1 MGPVPVGSDARIR
14 DPPARVTGSAL
25 AMPVPAVVASRHRL
39 YDSVCE
45 GPVDAKLDSS
55 LVSRADPGNGLIQDA
70 GGQRQMSRVRELLS
84 QHAPGAFV
92 DRSWPL
98 TPFETLMWLD
108 DREDYPLEY
117 EILLRF
123 TGPVDPDAIRDAWQ
137 FALGRHPLL
146 RSTIRPQE
154 RKLVWHAPAV
164 GWGELAVAA
173 AGSGGPPARQ
183 RLSLEHRGGI
193 AGSLAETASGWDLRL
208 LIHHACCDGHGARM
222 FLQDLVLAYVVLRG
236 ASRHADPFFRAD
248 IAHLDRR
255 GEFAVDRGPGQAP
268 WQRLYRA
275 LLFAIRRPSPVA
287 ASIPPVVAHQGG
299 AATALGVC
307 FHTFPSEQVARMN
320 LVRQAYRATFN
331 DLAVAMLF
339 EVLGDWQ
346 RAHAVA
352 PRSRIRIAVPT
363 DLRSR
368 EDERMPAT
376 NRYTYLFLDRRV
388 DACGSW
394 ASILADV
401 QRDLQEQRQSRRGLE
416 FLDGLRLAARHKRLL
431 EWFVHGGSCFTT
443 AVLTNLGDPSWRLRK
458 RLHVD
463 ADGMMWLDGARC
475 TDIRIQTPPL
485 RPRTRWGVGI
495 SEYAGRMTISFRYD
509 ATTMRPADADD
520 VLRRY
525 VSEWDSLL
533 EAPV

>member
-1 MGPVPVGSDARIR
+1 
-14 DPPARVTGSAL
+14 
-25 AMPVPAVVASRHRL
+25 
-39 YDSVCE
+39 
-45 GPVDAKLDSS
+45 
-55 LVSRADPGNGLIQDA
+55 
-70 GGQRQMSRVRELLS
+70 MSRVRELLS
-84 QHAPGAFV
+84 QHAPGASV
-92 DRSWPL
+92 DRCWPL

-123 TGPVDPDAIRDAWQ
+123 TGSIDPDAMRDAWQ

-146 RSTIRPQE
+146 RSTIRPQAG
-154 RKLVWHAPAV
+154 KLAWHAPAG

-173 AGSGGPPARQ
+173 AGGGAPPARQ
-183 RLSLEHRGGI
+183 RLSLRHTGGL
-193 AGSLAETASGWDLRL
+193 AGSLCETASGWELRL
-208 LIHHACCDGHGARM
+208 LFHHACCDGHGARM

-236 ASRHADPFFRAD
+236 NSRHANPFFRAD

-255 GEFAVDRGPGQAP
+255 GDFAAARGPGHAP
-268 WQRLYRA
+268 WQRLQRA
-275 LLFAIRRPSPVA
+275 LLFALCRPGPVA
-287 ASIPPVVAHQGG
+287 AVPPPNTPPGDTQS
-299 AATALGVC
+299 ALGVC
-307 FHTFPSEQVARMN
+307 FHTFSPDQVTRMS
-320 LVRQAYRATFN
+320 RGRHAYHATFN

-339 EVLGDWQ
+339 QIIGDWQ
-346 RAHAVA
+346 RDRAVA
-352 PRSRIRIAVPT
+352 SRSRVRIAVPT

-388 DACGSW
+388 EDCGRW
-394 ASILADV
+394 PAILADV
-401 QRDLQEQRQSRRGLE
+401 QRDMQMQRQSRRGLE
-416 FLDGLRLAARHKRLL
+416 FLESLALAARHERLL
-431 EWFVHGGSCFTT
+431 EWLVRAGTCFTT

-458 RLHVD
+458 RLRID
-463 ADGMMWLDGARC
+463 ADGLMWIDEARC

-509 ATTMRPADADD
+509 ATAMTPADAGD

-525 VSEWDSLL
+525 VAEWEPLL
-533 EAPV
+533 DAVP